1 MKKLWRGLKKRYFD
15 GVLCMRI
22 GGGLPSM
29 MYLAVCIIEFFI
41 LCKVTP
47 ENTMQYAKIF
57 GVNFVWMY
65 LYSSIIVKRFM
76 LKRLNQNSTVM
87 WLERFGFAAIGLFI
101 GLIIARSLKPLLL
114 LVVFAIP
121 IIVAI
126 GMIYVE
132 ENCALFEDFIEL
144 KKIGNFGTVVLTTLI
159 PVIAIMIPLIFMRFS
174 IWYIIV
180 IVPGFLLIA
189 PLVCWAEREEYGIL
203 GAMRIEW

>member
-1 MKKLWRGLKKRYFD
+1 
-15 GVLCMRI
+15 
-22 GGGLPSM
+22 M

-47 ENTMQYAKIF
+47 ENTMQYAKVL
-57 GVNFVWMY
+57 GVNFVWVY
-65 LYSSIIVKRFM
+65 LYSIMVKRFM
-76 LKRLNQNSTVM
+76 LKLFKQNSTVKRI
-87 WLERFGFAAIGLFI
+87 ERFGFAVIGLFI

-189 PLVCWAEREEYGIL
+189 PLVCWAEHEEYGIL

>member
-15 GVLCMRI
+15 GVLCMKI

-29 MYLAVCIIEFFI
+29 MYLAVSIIEFFI
-41 LCKVTP
+41 LCKITP
-47 ENTMQYAKIF
+47 ENTMQYAKVL
-57 GVNFVWMY
+57 GVNFVWVY
-65 LYSSIIVKRFM
+65 LYSIMAKRFM
-76 LKRLNQNSTVM
+76 LKLFKQNSTVKRI
-87 WLERFGFAAIGLFI
+87 ERFDFAVIGLFI

-174 IWYIIV
+174 IWYIIA

-189 PLVCWAEREEYGIL
+189 PLVCWAEDEEYGIL

>member
-15 GVLCMRI
+15 GVLCMKI

-47 ENTMQYAKIF
+47 ENTMQYAKVL
-57 GVNFVWMY
+57 GANFVWVY
-65 LYSSIIVKRFM
+65 LYSIMAKRFM
-76 LKRLNQNSTVM
+76 LKLFKQNSTVKRI
-87 WLERFGFAAIGLFI
+87 ERFGFAVIGLFI

-189 PLVCWAEREEYGIL
+189 PLVCWAEHEEYGIL

>member
-1 MKKLWRGLKKRYFD
+1 MKKLWRGLKKRHFD

-47 ENTMQYAKIF
+47 ENTMQYAKVL
-57 GVNFVWMY
+57 GVNFVWVY
-65 LYSSIIVKRFM
+65 LYSIMVKRFM
-76 LKRLNQNSTVM
+76 LKLFKQNSTVKRI
-87 WLERFGFAAIGLFI
+87 ERFGFAVIGLFI

-159 PVIAIMIPLIFMRFS
+159 PVIAIMIPLSFMRFS

-189 PLVCWAEREEYGIL
+189 PLVCWAEHEEYGIL

>member
-1 MKKLWRGLKKRYFD
+1 MKKLWIGLKKRYFD
-15 GVLCMRI
+15 GVLCIKI

-47 ENTMQYAKIF
+47 ENTMQYAKVL
-57 GVNFVWMY
+57 GANFVWVY
-65 LYSSIIVKRFM
+65 LYSIMAKRFM
-76 LKRLNQNSTVM
+76 LKLFKQNSTVKRI
-87 WLERFGFAAIGLFI
+87 ERFGFAVIGLFI

-189 PLVCWAEREEYGIL
+189 PLVCWAEHEEYGIL

>member
-15 GVLCMRI
+15 GVLCMKI

-47 ENTMQYAKIF
+47 ENTMQYAKVL
-57 GVNFVWMY
+57 GANFVWVY
-65 LYSSIIVKRFM
+65 LYSIMAKRFM
-76 LKRLNQNSTVM
+76 LKLFKQNSTVKRI
-87 WLERFGFAAIGLFI
+87 ERFGFAVIGLFI

-132 ENCALFEDFIEL
+132 KNCALFEDFIEL

-180 IVPGFLLIA
+180 IAPGFLLIA
-189 PLVCWAEREEYGIL
+189 PLVCWAEHEEYGIL

>member
-15 GVLCMRI
+15 GVLCMKI

-47 ENTMQYAKIF
+47 ENTMQYAKVL
-57 GVNFVWMY
+57 GANFVWVY
-65 LYSSIIVKRFM
+65 LYSIMAKRFM
-76 LKRLNQNSTVM
+76 LKLFKQNSTVKRI
-87 WLERFGFAAIGLFI
+87 ERFGFAVIGLFI
-101 GLIIARSLKPLLL
+101 GLIIARSLKLLLL

-189 PLVCWAEREEYGIL
+189 PLVCWAEHEEYGIL

>member
-1 MKKLWRGLKKRYFD
+1 
-15 GVLCMRI
+15 
-22 GGGLPSM
+22 
-29 MYLAVCIIEFFI
+29 
-41 LCKVTP
+41 
-47 ENTMQYAKIF
+47 
-57 GVNFVWMY
+57 
-65 LYSSIIVKRFM
+65 M

-87 WLERFGFAAIGLFI
+87 WLERFGFAVIGLFI

-189 PLVCWAEREEYGIL
+189 PLVCWAEHEEYGIL

>member
-15 GVLCMRI
+15 GVLCMKI

-47 ENTMQYAKIF
+47 ENTMQYAKVF
-57 GVNFVWMY
+57 GVNFVWVY
-65 LYSSIIVKRFM
+65 LYSIMVKRFM
-76 LKRLNQNSTVM
+76 LKLFKQNSTVKRI
-87 WLERFGFAAIGLFI
+87 ERFGFAVIGLFI
-101 GLIIARSLKPLLL
+101 GLIIARSLRPLLL

-189 PLVCWAEREEYGIL
+189 PLVCLAEHEEYGIL